1 MWHNYKKWFSLIKA
15 LISSWRL
22 LWQAQSKLSWIL
34 ILNVRRIVGCD
45 FFFSVWIFPLS
56 HLSSF
61 ISGSPFDF
69 AIYVFDHLSLIF
81 FFLNHAIWTKLLLLL
96 LPMFHL
102 MKVSLLSLCVLHS
115 YRQTEVGTI
124 TLNRSLLTTKPSYKH
139 WKPWHTDSNT
149 PLHNEFSNTNTLCLQ
164 ILSFSQ
170 ISAFNFIY
178 TSFLMLY

>member
-1 MWHNYKKWFSLIKA
+1 MLFSFA
-15 LISSWRL
+15 HL
-22 LWQAQSKLSWIL
+22 LM
-34 ILNVRRIVGCD
+34 NVRRIDGCD

-81 FFLNHAIWTKLLLLL
+81 FLNHSIWTKLLLLL

-124 TLNRSLLTTKPSYKH
+124 TLNRSLLTTKPSHKH

-149 PLHNEFSNTNTLCLQ
+149 LLHNEFSNTNTLCLQ
-164 ILSFSQ
+164 IL
-170 ISAFNFIY
+170 FIY